1 MKVVQSSCNLVGHL
15 FSTRFR
21 NSEFPL
27 FKVGKEVTTVKLLHN
42 DIDVVLIFKN
52 IQESDNVW
60 VLTHFKDLN
69 LTALKFYVLDG
80 HLFLGHDF
88 NCDSFARFFMNCRL
102 DKSKFSFAKSIVY
115 LIIIKHISIS
125 NDFFIAISHFSF
137 SSLLVK

>member
-52 IQESDNVW
+52 VQESDNVW

-80 HLFLGHDF
+80 HLFL
-88 NCDSFARFFMNCRL
+88 
-102 DKSKFSFAKSIVY
+102 
-115 LIIIKHISIS
+115 
-125 NDFFIAISHFSF
+125 
-137 SSLLVK
+137 